1 MTSLTALPVPPL
13 PPRRSRRSRV
23 PLLLTAEG
31 RAALTEH
38 LHRLYTRDIPAAH
51 AVLWDH
57 DRDSRALAEFDRL
70 CEQAQRLQQILNVAG
85 DLPESN
91 DRTRVVLG
99 SRVKVRLPEG
109 ETLWVRP
116 VHPEEAWL
124 DDERISAESPLAKA
138 LLRACVGESV
148 EVVSPSGAWVCEVVS
163 LSRRRR
169 PARAVPT
176 RR

>member
-1 MTSLTALPVPPL
+1 LSADG
-13 PPRRSRRSRV
+13 RV
-23 PLLLTAEG
+23 
-31 RAALTEH
+31 ALTER
-38 LHRLYTRDIPAAH
+38 LARLYSHDIPQAH
-51 AVLWDH
+51 GVLWDH
-57 DRDSRALAEFDRL
+57 DRDARALAEFDRL
-70 CEQAQRLQQILNVAG
+70 CGQAQQLQQLLSEAQ
-85 DLPESN
+85 DLPEPA

-99 SRVKVRLPEG
+99 TRVKVRLPEG
-109 ETLWVRP
+109 KTAWVRP

-138 LLRACVGESV
+138 LLGARAGESV
-148 EVVSPSGAWVCEVVS
+148 EVVGPSGAWVCEVVS